1 MEIKKSKPI
10 LDRTIDFIFSKDE
23 RKWLLLIFLLGLIL
37 RFIITSHNAPVA
49 DEMVH
54 GSHALG
60 ISSLR
65 PLSTITQGPIWF
77 YLTDIAYRI
86 FNVHLFSG
94 RFLALLF
101 GSLSILLIYL
111 LAGLFFNK
119 KTALISSFLFA
130 VSPFHM
136 LWARI
141 YMDEFMAFFILLA
154 AYLFIKDYKTKGYI
168 TPLSALFLGIGCLIK
183 IIAGVFIVVFSLFLI
198 FSVYKNRSNKE
209 LFKKSLKYAIFFFI
223 IIALCLVPLVSYNY
237 FLYKEKGIV
246 DLPFAMYFGINTQVY
261 QGSGLAHEGGFMI
274 NNLPRNLY
282 IVFTVYF
289 LKQDAVNLILGVLGL
304 LLFVANIRKE
314 ETFEK
319 SFILVLFGFALL
331 FIASTIVLDT
341 HYTYFVAI
349 FAILGGQTIDY
360 ISKKV
365 SEKNERKII
374 SLILLAVLIFN
385 LIFLW
390 NVILTKSSTEKV
402 REFAIDNIDKD
413 SLVVADS
420 RIYRGN
426 IAWMLNDKHYVEA
439 SLLPQLM
446 EYSKGAE
453 GRAQLVHTYFIE
465 CAIDDCGWGTIKD
478 QPDFNK
484 SMEDMAAAFKNISQ
498 KTFQIKGGGTRVHNG
513 YDDSRLNQFIIY
525 ETYIPINPVILQ
537 LTDQTHNFFF
547 YDIPRNR
554 NPIRAFDYYEVY
566 GVLDTI
572 LNFIA
577 YSILYLLIALAVISM
592 VYVFYLVYLSD
603 GYEASSHVKSAI

>member
-198 FSVYKNRSNKE
+198 FSVYKNRSN
-209 LFKKSLKYAIFFFI
+209 
-223 IIALCLVPLVSYNY
+223 
-237 FLYKEKGIV
+237 
-246 DLPFAMYFGINTQVY
+246 
-261 QGSGLAHEGGFMI
+261 
-274 NNLPRNLY
+274 
-282 IVFTVYF
+282 
-289 LKQDAVNLILGVLGL
+289 
-304 LLFVANIRKE
+304 
-314 ETFEK
+314 
-319 SFILVLFGFALL
+319 
-331 FIASTIVLDT
+331 
-341 HYTYFVAI
+341 
-349 FAILGGQTIDY
+349 
-360 ISKKV
+360 
-365 SEKNERKII
+365 
-374 SLILLAVLIFN
+374 
-385 LIFLW
+385 
-390 NVILTKSSTEKV
+390 
-402 REFAIDNIDKD
+402 
-413 SLVVADS
+413 
-420 RIYRGN
+420 
-426 IAWMLNDKHYVEA
+426 
-439 SLLPQLM
+439 
-446 EYSKGAE
+446 
-453 GRAQLVHTYFIE
+453 
-465 CAIDDCGWGTIKD
+465 
-478 QPDFNK
+478 
-484 SMEDMAAAFKNISQ
+484 
-498 KTFQIKGGGTRVHNG
+498 
-513 YDDSRLNQFIIY
+513 
-525 ETYIPINPVILQ
+525 
-537 LTDQTHNFFF
+537 
-547 YDIPRNR
+547 
-554 NPIRAFDYYEVY
+554 
-566 GVLDTI
+566 
-572 LNFIA
+572 
-577 YSILYLLIALAVISM
+577 
-592 VYVFYLVYLSD
+592 
-603 GYEASSHVKSAI
+603 